1 MRVELFNKK
10 SKNDLV
16 SQLRNE
22 TFDRIT
28 ISFYKY
34 VNLDHIEIL
43 RDYLYFKWKK
53 LKVLGRVY
61 IANEG
66 INAQISLPKHNYNF
80 FLKQFKKNKKFN
92 DIKIKKALIEGESFY
107 KLNIKIK
114 NEIVAY
120 KIPMNEYDMNIVGK
134 HLNYKDFNDA
144 IDEGATVVDVRNYY
158 EGEVG
163 RFKNAIVPDV
173 DRSEDLLPE
182 IKKILKGKESKKI
195 LMYCTGG
202 IRCEKASS
210 YLIKQGFNDIN
221 QLDGGIIKYANDVK
235 KNDVKSK
242 FLGKN
247 FVFDNRLGENV
258 TNHIIS
264 NCHQCNKLSNN
275 HKNCNNSFCHILFI
289 QCKNCEIEYI
299 GCCSNKCKDF
309 NKLNEL
315 DQKDLLN
322 NKEIIFN
329 GTKSDRLR
337 PKINNIF
344 K

>member
-1 MRVELFNKK
+1 MKVELFNKK
-10 SKNDLV
+10 NKEDLIY
-16 SQLRNE
+16 QLRKE
-22 TFDRIT
+22 SFDRIT

-34 VNLDHIEIL
+34 INIDNIEIL
-43 RDYLYFKWKK
+43 RDYLYFKWTK

-61 IANEG
+61 VAKEG
-66 INAQISLPKHNYNF
+66 INAQLSIPKQSLDP
-80 FLKQFKKNKKFN
+80 FLKQLKQNKYFN
-92 DIKIKKALIEGESFY
+92 DVKIKKALVEGESFF

-114 NEIVAY
+114 KEIVAY
-120 KIPMNEYDMNIVGK
+120 KISKNEYDMNNVGK
-134 HLNYKDFNDA
+134 HIDYKDFNDA
-144 IDEGATVVDVRNYY
+144 IDGGATVIDVRNYY

-163 RFKNAIVPDV
+163 RFQNAIVPDI

-182 IKKILKGKESKKI
+182 IKKLLKGKESKKI

-210 YLIKQGFNDIN
+210 YLIKHGFKDVN
-221 QLDGGIIKYANDVK
+221 QLDGGLIKYANDIK
-235 KNDVKSK
+235 KNEVKSK

-247 FVFDNRLGENV
+247 FVFDNRLGENI
-258 TNHIIS
+258 TNDIIS
-264 NCHQCNKLSNN
+264 NCHQCKKLSNN

-289 QCKNCEIEYI
+289 QCENCEMKYS
-299 GCCSNKCKDF
+299 GCCSKKCMDF

-315 DQKDLLN
+315 DQNELLKN
-322 NKEIIFN
+322 EKIIFN
-329 GTKSDRLR
+329 GTNADRLR

>member
-1 MRVELFNKK
+1 MKVELFNKK
-10 SKNDLV
+10 NKKDLV
-16 SQLRNE
+16 SQLRSE
-22 TFDRIT
+22 SFDRIT

-34 VNLDHIEIL
+34 INIDNIEIL
-43 RDYLYFKWKK
+43 RDYLYFKWTK

-66 INAQISLPKHNYNF
+66 INAQLSLPKHNLDP
-80 FLKQFKKNKKFN
+80 FLKQLKQNEDFN
-92 DIKIKKALIEGESFY
+92 DLKIKKALIEGESFY

-120 KIPMNEYDMNIVGK
+120 KIPKNEYDMNIVGK
-134 HLNYKDFNDA
+134 HFDYKDFNDA
-144 IDEGATVVDVRNYY
+144 IDDGATVIDIRNYY

-163 RFKNAIVPDV
+163 RFQNAIVPDI

-182 IKKILKGKESKKI
+182 IKKLLKGKESKQI

-210 YLIKQGFNDIN
+210 YLIKNGFKNVN
-221 QLDGGIIKYANDVK
+221 QLDGGIIKYANDIK
-235 KNDVKSK
+235 KNKVKSK

-247 FVFDNRLGENV
+247 FVFDNRLGENI
-258 TNHIIS
+258 TNDIIS
-264 NCHQCNKLSNN
+264 NCHQCNKLSNS
-275 HKNCNNSFCHILFI
+275 HKNCNNSSCHILFI
-289 QCKNCEIEYI
+289 QCDNCEIKYR
-299 GCCSNKCKDF
+299 GSCSEKCMNF
-309 NKLNEL
+309 NKLDEQ
-315 DQKDLLN
+315 DQKKFLK
-322 NKEIIFN
+322 NKEVIFN
-329 GTKSDRLR
+329 GTNSDRLR